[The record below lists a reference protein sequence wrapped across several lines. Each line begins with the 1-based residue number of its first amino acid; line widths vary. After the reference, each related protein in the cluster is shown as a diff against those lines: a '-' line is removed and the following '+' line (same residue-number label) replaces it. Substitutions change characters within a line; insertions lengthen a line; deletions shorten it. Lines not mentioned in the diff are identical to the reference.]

1 MKYLFII
8 LFSIAGQTAT
18 AQGRVSM
25 NIDEPQGCS
34 ELQNQN
40 MTFLVDGSLQ
50 NAAVVKREVARL
62 KPCGLDDYDVRFFG
76 RMESLSSLLKKLT
89 QVTIIDQITYGDL
102 LIAIN
107 DMKQT
112 ANYIDLKNIALL
124 SQKLAETKGNIRTWE
139 SDVQLFKDLGAS
151 QQVIDKVYRYL
162 REHPENEMT
171 YQELLMKM
179 KK

>member
-1 MKYLFII
+1 MSRK
-8 LFSIAGQTAT
+8 
-18 AQGRVSM
+18 VV
-25 NIDEPQGCS
+25 S
-34 ELQNQN
+34 ELQNQY
-40 MTFLVDGSLQ
+40 MTFLIDGSLQ

-89 QVTIIDQITYGDL
+89 QDTIIDQITYGDL
-102 LIAIN
+102 LTAIN

-124 SQKLAETKGNIRTWE
+124 SQKLAEIKGNIRTWE